1 MYQID
6 IMSRTPVY
14 EQIVTQTERFVLTGI
29 LKPGDQLPSV
39 RQLSLSLSLN
49 PNTIQKAFT
58 ELERRGITVSAAG
71 RGIFIRHDVAETAT
85 LYRDR
90 LLNEFKIQA
99 QTLKSY
105 GLDQSAMEKALNE
118 VFTNEG
124 GFDQK

>member
-71 RGIFIRHDVAETAT
+71 RGIFIRSDVAETAT

-105 GLDQSAMEKALNE
+105 GLDQSALEKALNE